1 MGKINPRSRICCTS
15 IHLIVFIF
23 TDSSII
29 IELQNI
35 IHKYYHSIQKE
46 KYRSANLVN
55 KVSYL
60 EMEKAELKS
69 SLEEVKSDRTGLEL
83 NQLEMQ
89 AEVRN
94 LK

>member
-15 IHLIVFIF
+15 ISLIVCIF

-35 IHKYYHSIQKE
+35 IYKYYHSIQKE

-83 NQLEMQ
+83 NQLELQ
-89 AEVRN
+89 AEIRN

>member
-1 MGKINPRSRICCTS
+1 MLYISQWIYHH
-15 IHLIVFIF
+15 ILYLFV
-23 TDSSII
+23 DSSII

-35 IHKYYHSIQKE
+35 IYKYNHSIQKE
-46 KYRSANLVN
+46 KYRSANLTN

-60 EMEKAELKS
+60 EMKKSELKN
-69 SLEEVKSDRTGLEL
+69 SLEEIKSDRTGLEL
-83 NQLEMQ
+83 NQLELQ

>member
-1 MGKINPRSRICCTS
+1 MFISPLTYHHI
-15 IHLIVFIF
+15 LYIF

-35 IHKYYHSIQKE
+35 IYKYNHSIQKE
-46 KYRSANLVN
+46 KYRNANLAN

-60 EMEKAELKS
+60 EMEKADLKS

-83 NQLEMQ
+83 NQLELQ
-89 AEVRN
+89 AELRN

>member
-1 MGKINPRSRICCTS
+1 MYISPWTYC
-15 IHLIVFIF
+15 HLVVYIF
-23 TDSSII
+23 TDSNII

-35 IHKYYHSIQKE
+35 IYKYNHSIQKE
-46 KYRSANLVN
+46 NYRTANLAN

-60 EMEKAELKS
+60 EMEKAALKS
-69 SLEEVKSDRTGLEL
+69 SLEESKSDRTGLEL
-83 NQLEMQ
+83 NQLELQ

>member
-1 MGKINPRSRICCTS
+1 MYISPWTYHHILC
-15 IHLIVFIF
+15 IF

-35 IHKYYHSIQKE
+35 IYKYYHSIQKE
-46 KYRSANLVN
+46 KYRRSKLVN

-83 NQLEMQ
+83 NQLELH
-89 AEVRN
+89 AEVKN

>member
-1 MGKINPRSRICCTS
+1 MEPMLHISPWIYH
-15 IHLIVFIF
+15 HLVCIF
-23 TDSSII
+23 TDSNII

-35 IHKYYHSIQKE
+35 IYKYNHSIQKE
-46 KYRSANLVN
+46 KYRSANLAN

-60 EMEKAELKS
+60 EMEKTELKS
-69 SLEEVKSDRTGLEL
+69 SLEEVKCDRTGLEL
-83 NQLEMQ
+83 NQLELQ

>member
-1 MGKINPRSRICCTS
+1 MYISPWTYNHILC
-15 IHLIVFIF
+15 IF
-23 TDSSII
+23 TDSSIV
-29 IELQNI
+29 IELQSI
-35 IHKYYHSIQKE
+35 IYKYSHSIQKE

-60 EMEKAELKS
+60 EMEKTELKS

-83 NQLEMQ
+83 NQLELQ

>member
-1 MGKINPRSRICCTS
+1 MLYISPWTS
-15 IHLIVFIF
+15 HHIQSTF

-35 IHKYYHSIQKE
+35 IHKYHHSIQKE

-60 EMEKAELKS
+60 EMEKTELKS

-83 NQLEMQ
+83 NQLELQ